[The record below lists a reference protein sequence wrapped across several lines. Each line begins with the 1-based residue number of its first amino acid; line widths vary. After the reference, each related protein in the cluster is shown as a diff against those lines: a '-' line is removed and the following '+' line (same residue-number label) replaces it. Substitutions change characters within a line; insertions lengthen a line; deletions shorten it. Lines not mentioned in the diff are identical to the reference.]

1 MEKLLIL
8 LLLIP
13 NLVMAESSCVEGDCL
28 NGQGTRIYSNG
39 DKYVGQWKE
48 GSRHGQGTFF
58 FSNGSK
64 YVGQWKDN
72 GANGKGTFFFGTG
85 RKLIGQ
91 WKDGKCHSS
100 CTSSKKAKVQNPK
113 VQNRGYELAC
123 DGYPPQNSPH
133 KLISIDCSNR
143 EIFIGTLRDS
153 WLSLRRQGIGGT
165 LENLCWEAYNDA
177 KDLHPSIGFLS
188 VSGSFLMRCNMG
200 LAYAKD

>member
-1 MEKLLIL
+1 MKQLIIATL
-8 LLLIP
+8 GIFLFGC
-13 NLVMAESSCVEGDCL
+13 SSSLPERCETKAPSISSDTRKK
-28 NGQGTRIYSNG
+28 NGQ
-39 DKYVGQWKE
+39 QWE
-48 GSRHGQGTFF
+48 C
-58 FSNGSK
+58 N
-64 YVGQWKDN
+64 KD
-72 GANGKGTFFFGTG
+72 GGW
-85 RKLIGQ
+85 KLIGQ

-165 LENLCWEAYNDA
+165 IENLCWEAYNDA
-177 KDLHPSIGFLS
+177 KDLHPSISFLS
-188 VSGSFLMRCNMG
+188 VSESFLMRCNMG
-200 LAYAKD
+200 LAYLQD